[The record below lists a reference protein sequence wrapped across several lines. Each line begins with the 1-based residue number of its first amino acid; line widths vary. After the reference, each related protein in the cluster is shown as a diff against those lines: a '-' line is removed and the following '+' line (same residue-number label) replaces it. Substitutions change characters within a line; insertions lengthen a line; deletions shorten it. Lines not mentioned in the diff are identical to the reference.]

1 MSSRQPASNNL
12 LFLGATAAV
21 AVAVSLSVW
30 RKTSKRAP
38 PSQRDEHGYIRYK
51 HDGDDDDDDHTI
63 PESLKRDIEKERRRQ
78 AKIPM
83 LSMKSPMYDNIMMLD
98 PSGTLLCTIS
108 KKKARWY
115 VKKNLGTWKNEE
127 ETTLQLLF
135 EPSHRSNESKPKTT
149 DKGEVDGKN
158 DINVD
163 GEEEAFFNKSIKENI
178 CVVCGDDEY
187 HQRHYIVPY
196 ACRSMFPNKY
206 KMHVSNALTKR
217 IRILRIRFSA
227 AYRDQLFEC

>member
-1 MSSRQPASNNL
+1 MSSRQPAFSNL
-12 LFLGATAAV
+12 VFLGATAAA

-30 RKTSKRAP
+30 RKVTKRSS
-38 PSQRDEHGYIRYK
+38 PSHRDEDGYTGHTHGS
-51 HDGDDDDDDHTI
+51 DDDDDHSI
-63 PESLKRDIEKERRRQ
+63 PESLRRDMEKERRRQ

-115 VKKNLGTWKNEE
+115 VKKNLGTWQDEE
-127 ETTLQLLF
+127 ETTVQLLF
-135 EPSHRSNESKPKTT
+135 EPSHRSNESKPRTA
-149 DKGEVDGKN
+149 DKIELDGHN
-158 DINVD
+158 DSNVD

-196 ACRSMFPNKY
+196 ACRSLFPNKY
-206 KMHVSNALTKR
+206 KMHVSPVSIK
-217 IRILRIRFSA
+217 
-227 AYRDQLFEC
+227 